1 MMPVGSAFRT
11 PIFMSACYSGNA
23 GTSRLLYTSG
33 KMNLTRRSLLGM
45 AAAAPLAMA
54 APAPAVK
61 LGIDLFSVRSQN
73 WTPFQLLDYS
83 AKQGAKVVHFSEI
96 RFIGS
101 LEPENLRAVRRYAE
115 ERGIE
120 IEIGMKSICPTSK
133 MFDAKAG
140 TAEEQIGRMLDSA
153 NVAGSH
159 IVRAVLGSSEDRRP
173 GPIEKHMESMV
184 KVLRNVRSKAMD
196 HNLKIAIE
204 NHAGDMQAHELK
216 QVIEEAGKDFVG
228 ACLDSGNPCW
238 TLEDPH
244 VTLET
249 LHPYV
254 LTSHVRDSQVWR
266 VPEGA
271 AVSWVR
277 MGEGNVGIEEYCKKY
292 AELCPGRAL
301 SLESIVTNPRIFAF
315 NDPKFWEAYRDVP
328 AWSFQRFLAIAD
340 RGKVRPN
347 DPRPVS
353 AEAAKQK
360 EREDLEASIA
370 FTKRVLAL

>member
-1 MMPVGSAFRT
+1 
-11 PIFMSACYSGNA
+11 
-23 GTSRLLYTSG
+23 
-33 KMNLTRRSLLGM
+33 
-45 AAAAPLAMA
+45 
-54 APAPAVK
+54 
-61 LGIDLFSVRSQN
+61 
-73 WTPFQLLDYS
+73 
-83 AKQGAKVVHFSEI
+83 
-96 RFIGS
+96 
-101 LEPENLRAVRRYAE
+101 
-115 ERGIE
+115 
-120 IEIGMKSICPTSK
+120 
-133 MFDAKAG
+133 
-140 TAEEQIGRMLDSA
+140 
-153 NVAGSH
+153 
-159 IVRAVLGSSEDRRP
+159 
-173 GPIEKHMESMV
+173 
-184 KVLRNVRSKAMD
+184 
-196 HNLKIAIE
+196 
-204 NHAGDMQAHELK
+204 
-216 QVIEEAGKDFVG
+216 VIEEAGKDFVG

-254 LTSHVRDSQVWR
+254 LTSHVRDSWVWR

-292 AELCPGRAL
+292 AELCSGRAL
-301 SLESIVTNPRIFAF
+301 SLESIVTNGRVFAFNDPKFWDGRVFAF

-347 DPRPVS
+347 DPRVASP
-353 AEAAKQK
+353 EAAKQK